1 MGPFEVKRVVVDTN
15 VVVSALL
22 FGGISG
28 KLTPLW
34 KGRHIQPL
42 CSKEIIDE
50 YVRVLAY
57 PKFKLTESE
66 IEFLLSQEIV
76 RWFEIVMVS
85 PGKPF
90 VAADPSDDKF
100 IWCALQGKAD
110 AIISGDEHL
119 LHLTSSPI
127 PILSPSRFLR
137 QHETKQEH
145 EMGVKP

>member
-1 MGPFEVKRVVVDTN
+1 MGPFQVKRVVVDSN

-28 KLTPLW
+28 KLIPLW
-34 KGRHIQPL
+34 KGRRIQPL

-57 PKFKLTESE
+57 PKFKLVESE
-66 IEFLLSQEIV
+66 IEFLVSQEIV
-76 RWFEIVMVS
+76 RWFEIVTVP

-90 VAADPSDDKF
+90 VISDPSDDKF
-100 IWCALQGKAD
+100 IWCALEGRAD

-119 LHLTSSPI
+119 LNLAASPI
-127 PILSPSRFLR
+127 PILTPSGFLTE
-137 QHETKQEH
+137 HETKQAS
-145 EMGVKP
+145 P

>member
-1 MGPFEVKRVVVDTN
+1 MKRVVVDSN

-28 KLTPLW
+28 NLIPLW
-34 KGRHIQPL
+34 KGGHIQPL

-57 PKFKLTESE
+57 PKFELSESE

-85 PGKPF
+85 LGKPF

-119 LHLTSSPI
+119 LNLAPSPI
-127 PILSPSRFLR
+127 PVLRPSRFLR
-137 QHETKQEH
+137 EHETDR
-145 EMGVKP
+145 GSP

>member
-1 MGPFEVKRVVVDTN
+1 MGPFQVKRVVVDSN

-28 KLTPLW
+28 KLIPLW
-34 KGRHIQPL
+34 KGRRIQPL

-57 PKFKLTESE
+57 PKFKLVESE
-66 IEFLLSQEIV
+66 IEFLISQEIV
-76 RWFEIVMVS
+76 RWFEIVTVP

-90 VAADPSDDKF
+90 VISDPSDDKF
-100 IWCALQGKAD
+100 IWCALEGRAD

-119 LHLTSSPI
+119 LNLAASPI
-127 PILSPSRFLR
+127 PILTPSGFLTE
-137 QHETKQEH
+137 HETKQAS
-145 EMGVKP
+145 P